1 MKVAFASRTGERVD
15 EHFGTARAFH
25 VWEVTALEARP
36 VGTVVPA
43 TGPEGDEEDRIE
55 ARTAALDGCSIVY
68 TVAIGG
74 PPAAKLVARR
84 VHPMKTGTEVAIS
97 EVVTKLQGVL
107 RGNPPPWLR
116 KAMGEPPYRADAE

>member
-1 MKVAFASRTGERVD
+1 MKVAFASTTGERVD

-25 VWEVTALEARP
+25 VWEVGPDEAWP

-43 TGPEGDEEDRIE
+43 TGPQGDEEDRIE
-55 ARTAALDGCSIVY
+55 ARTAAVDGCSIVY

-84 VHPMKTGTEVAIS
+84 IHPMKTGTEVAIRDL
-97 EVVTKLQGVL
+97 VTRLQDVL
-107 RGNPPPWLR
+107 KGTPPPWLR
-116 KAMGEPPYRADAE
+116 KAMGGAPPPEDGG